1 MKTGF
6 LGMVLAAGIG
16 AYIILIIKNRAEA
29 ESDLKSSFNW
39 SKLVVNSIDKRI
51 EAFSKGI
58 ILLEQKIDD
67 LTLTTSKEKREEKQS
82 LQKQIAYLKNNIAEL
97 EKFKTEYLKLHRSY
111 ESTNGRMNTSTAHQQ
126 LLAWVKNRHNVMLL
140 KEILYNFKFEES
152 TTKKD

>member
-1 MKTGF
+1 
-6 LGMVLAAGIG
+6 MVKI
-16 AYIILIIKNRAEA
+16 
-29 ESDLKSSFNW
+29 
-39 SKLVVNSIDKRI
+39 IDKRI

-58 ILLEQKIDD
+58 ILLEQKIND
-67 LTLTTSKEKREEKQS
+67 LTLTTSKEKREEKQ
-82 LQKQIAYLKNNIAEL
+82 LRKQIAYLKNNIAEL

>member
-29 ESDLKSSFNW
+29 ENDLKSSFNW

-67 LTLTTSKEKREEKQS
+67 LTLTTSKEKREKKQ

-111 ESTNGRMNTSTAHQQ
+111 ESTNGRMNTSTAHHQ

-140 KEILYNFKFEES
+140 KEILYNFKFEEG
-152 TTKKD
+152 TIKKD

>member
-29 ESDLKSSFNW
+29 ESDLKSSFSW
-39 SKLVVNSIDKRI
+39 FKLVINAIDKRI
-51 EAFSKGI
+51 ASFNSGI
-58 ILLEQKIDD
+58 NLLEQKMDD
-67 LTLTTSKEKREEKQS
+67 LTSTTSKEKREKRQ
-82 LQKQIAYLKNNIAEL
+82 LQKQIAYLKNNISEL
-97 EKFKTEYLKLHRSY
+97 KKFKADYLKLHKSY

-126 LLAWVKNRHNVMLL
+126 LLVWVKNRHNVMLL
-140 KEILYNFKFEES
+140 KEILYNFKFEEG